1 MSAYIKKR
9 FKSSGLDIL
18 RDTLPD
24 TYMTPQ
30 YNFMLFITDRA
41 HIDLSDYKDD
51 GNVIINDSII
61 ANAFEVDL
69 AFVNEDESNDS
80 FYHFINY
87 ALLKGLQI
95 NQLPPDRKDFGVLEF
110 SFRERLK
117 SWQ

>member
-24 TYMTPQ
+24 TYMTPK

-41 HIDLSDYKDD
+41 HIALSDYKDD

-80 FYHFINY
+80 FHHFINY

-117 SWQ
+117 PWQ